1 MSEFKRMEIGEYK
14 IIELIDA
21 SGKALVYKAFQP
33 SLNRYV
39 AIKVL
44 NPKFTGDPTEKK
56 RFLKTGERAARMQY
70 PYILPVYET
79 DQEGDTVYRVT
90 PYVEGGSLRE
100 RIGEFYDPHQALDMS
115 LRLSEAL
122 VYLHSNGC
130 IHGNLKSSNIL
141 LDDSKRPLL
150 TEFGSLEPGS
160 GTPNPYQAPEQV
172 QDGMIN
178 VLTDV
183 YALGVL
189 LYEML
194 IGEAPQMGVVPSP
207 RAMRPEM
214 SKEVEEVILK
224 AMAGNPKLRYQT
236 PVIFRHTIITKLRH
250 LLPPEQPLES
260 PV

>member
-1 MSEFKRMEIGEYK
+1 MSEFNRIEIGEYK
-14 IIELIDA
+14 VVELIDA
-21 SGKALVYKAFQP
+21 SGRALVYKAFQP
-33 SLNRYV
+33 SMNRYV

-44 NPKFTGDPTEKK
+44 NPKVTRDPAAKK
-56 RFLKTGERAARMQY
+56 RFYKTGEWAAGMHN
-70 PYILPVYET
+70 PYIMPVYET

-90 PYVEGGSLRE
+90 PYVEGGTLQE
-100 RIGEFYDPHQALDMS
+100 RIGEFYDPHQTIDMI

-122 VYLHSNGC
+122 IYLHGNGC
-130 IHGNLKSSNIL
+130 IHGNLKSSNIF
-141 LDDSKRPLL
+141 LDDQKRPLL
-150 TEFGSLEPGS
+150 TEFGSPEPGG

-172 QDGMIN
+172 QDGVIN

-214 SKEVEEVILK
+214 PEEVEEVILK
-224 AMAGNPKLRYQT
+224 AMARNPKLRYQN

-250 LLPPEQPLES
+250 LLPPE
-260 PV
+260 